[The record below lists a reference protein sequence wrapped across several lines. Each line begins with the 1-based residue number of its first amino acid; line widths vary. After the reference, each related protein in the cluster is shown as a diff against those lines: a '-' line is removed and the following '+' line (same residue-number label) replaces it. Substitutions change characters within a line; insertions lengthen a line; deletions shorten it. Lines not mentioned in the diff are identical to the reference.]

1 MRKHTRRRIITPKA
15 PMCVV
20 LSQTPDLTLTE
31 LQSVEAIAGGWATTD
46 HFDNL
51 ADCRNIMTLAA
62 AERDDEQTLIVC
74 ELALHALLGIKD
86 RHAKTGK
93 FGATGDE
100 LQALRVLV
108 SVSEDFWLRQ
118 SGDVFARHY
127 DALKRAQIGK
137 AVAERNTP

>member
-1 MRKHTRRRIITPKA
+1 MRKHTRRRIITKRP
-15 PMCVV
+15 PMCVI
-20 LSQTPDLTLTE
+20 LSQTQALALTE
-31 LQSVEAIAGGWATTD
+31 LQSVEAFFGGWATTEN
-46 HFDNL
+46 FDDL

-62 AERDDEQTLIVC
+62 AERKDEQTLIVC
-74 ELALHALLGIKD
+74 ELALHALLGIKE

-108 SVSEDFWLRQ
+108 STSEDFWNRQ